1 MSTPL
6 AYHQLR
12 RARAIT
18 LVAVGLL
25 VLALAGGPL
34 AADEP
39 EVVWALDWSEPV
51 APTVFDGD
59 LRDLPRAAAWE
70 PGDPIV
76 EIPRRSTHP
85 TTPVTPPEPELDAL
99 LALQAERGKAPEAIG
114 APILNFAGGGFT
126 GVNPPDTVGDAGPA
140 HYIQLINSA
149 GSSAVR
155 VFGKAGT
162 LLAGPLEL
170 DNLGSGDCANG
181 AGDPIVLY
189 DQFADRWLMSEFS
202 SAGNK
207 LCVYISQTSD
217 PTGSYFGYVFPA
229 TNFPDYPKYG
239 VWRDGYYI
247 GTNEN
252 SPAAYALQRS
262 AMLAG
267 QAATLIRF
275 TAPAIS
281 GFGFQMVPPADADGS
296 TPPPVGAPAVFLRHK
311 DSEAHGSP
319 GSPDTIELFE
329 FHADF
334 ATPGNSTFTG
344 PISVNVTEFDSD
356 LCGLDL
362 LQLHP
367 ATERLERTRSA
378 ARGGDAPPAVSP
390 LGPPPGDRR
399 QLRDRRYRHQSRRGA
414 LVRAAQDGRHLVAL
428 PGRDLLAR

>member
-189 DQFADRWLMSEFS
+189 DQLADRWLHRAS
-202 SAGNK
+202 SARAGNN

-217 PTGSYFGYVFPA
+217 PTGSLLWLRLHPP
-229 TNFPDYPKYG
+229 NFPDYPKYG
-239 VWRDGYYI
+239 VWPRR
-247 GTNEN
+247 
-252 SPAAYALQRS
+252 LLRRHQREQPGGLCPDS
-262 AMLAG
+262 AHAMLAG
-267 QAATLIRF
+267 QAATIASLHR
-275 TAPAIS
+275 ASHLRLRLP
-281 GFGFQMVPPADADGS
+281 DGAAGRPRRRRRRRRS
-296 TPPPVGAPAVFLRHK
+296 ARRRSSCATS
-311 DSEAHGSP
+311 DTEAHGSP
-319 GSPDTIELFE
+319 GSPDRRSSS
-329 FHADF
+329 
-334 ATPGNSTFTG
+334 GSSTSTSR
-344 PISVNVTEFDSD
+344 P
-356 LCGLDL
+356 
-362 LQLHP
+362 P
-367 ATERLERTRSA
+367 ATRPSPDRSA
-378 ARGGDAPPAVSP
+378 ST
-390 LGPPPGDRR
+390 
-399 QLRDRRYRHQSRRGA
+399 
-414 LVRAAQDGRHLVAL
+414 
-428 PGRDLLAR
+428 